1 MTSKLGAVAV
11 TWIFAIVMTL
21 IIAKITDAVI
31 GLRVS
36 PEEEMAGLDQSQHGE
51 KGYNLEEGT

>member
-1 MTSKLGAVAV
+1 
-11 TWIFAIVMTL
+11 MTL